1 MILTVD
7 LSLERLGVLKEVLCI
22 NAVMKN
28 NLKKYYHSKVEL
40 LAKSLFLKRDSQ

>member
-1 MILTVD
+1 MKDWFYEIDILLKIMILTVD

-28 NLKKYYHSKVEL
+28 NL
-40 LAKSLFLKRDSQ
+40 